1 MTLSSTDVQ
10 HQLSIFEFAPGR
22 KAGWGTLIKLLP
34 DVETA
39 LFFAR
44 AYKMPYDKLS
54 ELLYGLFKSDVV
66 KALKSG
72 NHSTTLQDYIVDT
85 VPTDVVRQAKPAWV
99 PAPPPA
105 QFLPQVWESID
116 LVIAESIAV
125 VADKVGRVIDSL
137 PSKQGQMVFQQLARM
152 NRQGTQLGRFDA
164 RIKHRHQTKNL
175 FILDDSGSM
184 SAETIRAILPD
195 VIASAW
201 AVDATL
207 ALVSDTCRVWQP
219 GSYSMDNVLAAGEF
233 SGTHYETLVPLLN
246 EDWGVVTTIADY
258 DSSYGARDA
267 CAKATGRIDKVL
279 DLSLVN
285 RPTFLA
291 ACVGQRAAS
300 VEPILV
306 AATPR
311 VLN

>member
-72 NHSTTLQDYIVDT
+72 NHSTTLQSYIVDT

-137 PSKQGQMVFQQLARM
+137 ASM

-219 GSYSMDNVLAAGEF
+219 GSYSMDNVLAAG
-233 SGTHYETLVPLLN
+233 
-246 EDWGVVTTIADY
+246 
-258 DSSYGARDA
+258 
-267 CAKATGRIDKVL
+267 
-279 DLSLVN
+279 
-285 RPTFLA
+285 
-291 ACVGQRAAS
+291 
-300 VEPILV
+300 
-306 AATPR
+306 
-311 VLN
+311 